1 MRRSV
6 TTLYC
11 ADDLWSHRARIV
23 VAEKGIPLEVVL
35 VDPARPPEDLID
47 LNPYQS
53 LPTLVDRDLVLYDSR
68 VIMDYVDERYPHPP
82 LMPVD
87 PTSRAQIRLATHR
100 VEKDWYAV
108 ADALEQESDRGRR
121 ATLRRALR
129 DSIVQAA
136 SLFAL
141 RRFFLS
147 DEFTLADATI
157 APVLWRLPQYEVEL
171 PGQAQAVLRYAGQ
184 VFARPAFATSL
195 AAGAIGQSFA

>member
-11 ADDLWSHRARIV
+11 ADDLWSHRTRIV
-23 VAEKGIPLEVVL
+23 VAEKDIPVEVVL

-68 VIMDYVDERYPHPP
+68 VIMDYVDERYPHPA
-82 LMPVD
+82 LLPVD
-87 PTSRAQIRLATHR
+87 PVSRAQIRLAMHR
-100 VEKDWYAV
+100 VEKDWYPV
-108 ADALEQESDRGRR
+108 ADALEHESDRGRR
-121 ATLRRALR
+121 AALRRALR

-136 SLFAL
+136 GLFGL

-147 DEFTLADATI
+147 DDFTLADATV
-157 APVLWRLPQYEVEL
+157 AAVLWRLPRYDIEL
-171 PGQAQAVLRYAGQ
+171 PGQAQAVLRYASQ
-184 VFARPAFATSL
+184 VFARPAFVTSL
-195 AAGAIGQSFA
+195 STGEIGQPFA

>member
-11 ADDLWSHRARIV
+11 ADDIWSHRARIV
-23 VAEKGIPLEVVL
+23 VAEKDIPVEVVL

-68 VIMDYVDERYPHPP
+68 VIMDYVDERYPHPA

-87 PTSRAQIRLATHR
+87 PVSRAQIRLAMHR
-100 VEKDWYAV
+100 VEKDWYPV
-108 ADALEQESDRGRR
+108 AEALEREPDRGQR
-121 ATLRRALR
+121 AVLRRVLR
-129 DSIVQAA
+129 DSIAQAA
-136 SLFAL
+136 GLFGL

-157 APVLWRLPQYEVEL
+157 APVLWRLPRYEVDL

-184 VFARPAFATSL
+184 VFARPAFVTSL
-195 AAGAIGQSFA
+195 SAGAIGQSFA